1 MIVKTSWEVM
11 AKLVKHSPEEKLKAY
26 LRRKYMRSSI
36 MSDRI
41 TEDADWK
48 DGMDTFRIRTHQDL
62 EEIHKILLKIQEK
75 LDEHP
80 LGVGFAQKDF
90 K

>member
-1 MIVKTSWEVM
+1 MKPDP
-11 AKLVKHSPEEKLKAY
+11 AEKLRHY

-48 DGMDTFRIRTHQDL
+48 DGMDAFRLRTYQDL
-62 EEIHKILLKIQEK
+62 EEIFKQLLKIQEK
-75 LDEHP
+75 LDEHHSI
-80 LGVGFAQKDF
+80 
-90 K
+90 